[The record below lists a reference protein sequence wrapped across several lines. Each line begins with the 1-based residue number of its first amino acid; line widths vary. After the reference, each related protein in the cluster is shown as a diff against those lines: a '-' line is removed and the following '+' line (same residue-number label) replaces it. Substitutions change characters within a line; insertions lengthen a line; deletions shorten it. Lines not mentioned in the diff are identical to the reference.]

1 MNQGTSVEPLH
12 DPLTELPTRALL
24 REHLG
29 LARARA
35 ADRDQGHV
43 ALMWAGLDEFRLVN
57 QSLGHEAGDRVLRE
71 TADRLLE
78 IAHPT
83 NVVARPA
90 GDQFAVMLGD
100 LGADAE
106 RVAQIVAEQVAVAF
120 SEPFSIDGQDVRL
133 SASVG
138 LSLLPG
144 DAPDEDALLRH
155 AEAAMHEAKRDGGA
169 SYCFYA
175 GATREALERLMLTT
189 RLYRALDGEELQLH
203 FQPIVALPGG
213 TPCGVE
219 ALLRWNDPRHGLVA
233 PMSFIPMAEYTG
245 LIEPIGAWVLGAAC
259 AQARAWRGEDID
271 VPIFVNV
278 SLRQLQ
284 ADGFAAAVRAALEHA
299 GLPPAALVL
308 EITESTAMT
317 EPRCVDPAL
326 EELRGLGVRVAIDD
340 FGTGYSSFSRL
351 HEMPVDVVKVDRALL
366 REAPGDPGAT
376 RLAAATI
383 DLLASLGMDVVAEG
397 VETEAQLDFLVE
409 RGCPMAQGFHLSRPA
424 PAAGITPLLA
434 RS

>member
-1 MNQGTSVEPLH
+1 MPPLH

-24 REHLG
+24 REHLA

-35 ADRDQGHV
+35 EGREDGHV
-43 ALMWAGLDEFRLVN
+43 ALMWAGIDGFSLVN

-71 TADRLLE
+71 AAARLRGL
-78 IAHPT
+78 AHAT

-120 SEPFSIDGQDVRL
+120 SEPFSIDGQEVHL
-133 SASVG
+133 STSVG

-189 RLYRALDGEELQLH
+189 RLYRALDGHELQLH

-213 TPCGVE
+213 LPCGAE
-219 ALLRWNDPRHGLVA
+219 ALLRWDDPRHGLVA

-259 AQARAWRGEDID
+259 AQADAWRREGIE
-271 VPIFVNV
+271 VPVFVNV
-278 SLRQLQ
+278 SMRQLQ
-284 ADGFAAAVRAALEHA
+284 LDGFGSAVRSALEEC
-299 GLPPAALVL
+299 GLPPSALVL
-308 EITESTAMT
+308 EITESTAMS
-317 EPRCVDPAL
+317 EPGCVDPVLA
-326 EELRGLGVRVAIDD
+326 ELRDLGVRVAIDD
-340 FGTGYSSFSRL
+340 FGTGYSSFARL
-351 HEMPVDVVKVDRALL
+351 VEMPVDIVKVDRALL
-366 REAPGDPGAT
+366 RGAPGDQAAT

-397 VETEAQLDFLVE
+397 VETEAQLEFLVD

-424 PAAGITPLLA
+424 PAAGITPLLL